1 MHRRIRQI
9 NTRDLAADDET
20 RLSWHNELQQGEVLL
35 ALERMAALLGEQKIA
50 LESQFEMSKELR
62 ELPTSTAPP
71 EERSQTQ
78 ETLRAMIAAVDGPK
92 RAEPEF
98 SPEDV
103 NQHNDTMREKLLD
116 AWEELAHATGHHLL
130 AIKMGREQPV
140 VPFQD
145 IRNSWE
151 ALGVAAFHAGSAEL
165 DYGLIRTNR
174 DNPDPWQRHR
184 SGEEDARIAHNVLH
198 WIHEELA
205 HGEKNDH
212 APEIRKYARQM
223 NIMLTRERA
232 LATAHLGVEPAPWE
246 SDNLGHHDIDHD
258 QKTLG
263 KR

>member
-1 MHRRIRQI
+1 
-9 NTRDLAADDET
+9 
-20 RLSWHNELQQGEVLL
+20 
-35 ALERMAALLGEQKIA
+35 
-50 LESQFEMSKELR
+50 
-62 ELPTSTAPP
+62 
-71 EERSQTQ
+71 
-78 ETLRAMIAAVDGPK
+78 MIAAVDGPK

-151 ALGVAAFHAGSAEL
+151 ALGWQPSTPARLSWTTGSSGPTGTIRTPGSAT
-165 DYGLIRTNR
+165 GAGRRTRESPITSSTGSTRNS
-174 DNPDPWQRHR
+174 PT
-184 SGEEDARIAHNVLH
+184 AR
-198 WIHEELA
+198 
-205 HGEKNDH
+205 KNDH

-258 QKTLG
+258 QKTLEN
-263 KR
+263 REEQTA